1 MRLRS
6 IFLLCLLCCLTLH
19 AQNNLTREFLI
30 TSYINNFIQHI
41 QWPEAEKKAYDINLL
56 DGSPALVNELKK
68 LARLLENDKRLNIR
82 VVSTLKDA
90 LAGDI
95 ALLGDVNDQQL
106 SRAYQQ
112 MKNRSVLLI
121 SENAQ
126 NPSLVM
132 INLFDQNRSLRFQVN
147 KANLLNHGLTP
158 KPELI
163 LYGGSE
169 IDVAKLYLEGQ
180 ASLTQFQENLRIK
193 EQQLKAL
200 QAKVSTQIKL
210 ADDVNA
216 KLSKARQELSEKAEN
231 NEKLEKRLKSLNY
244 NLEASKALLSEQYQQ
259 IKSQSA
265 ERRRLLEDIETKER
279 LIAEKTK
286 TLETT
291 TIALN
296 KQTAEVASL
305 DKELKDQQLRLV
317 SNRQN
322 LQASEQR
329 LADLVA
335 EREKLD
341 RELIEMG
348 GIIADQRNFLYLL
361 IALVITAFFL
371 IISMVKAYYSKKQ
384 SNQMLHE
391 RSEQL
396 QLALT
401 NLENTQHELL
411 EAKEAATDANR
422 AKSIFLANMSHEIRT
437 PMNAILGFT
446 ELLHGKMENPKLQ
459 RYLDSITTSSQSLL
473 KLINEILDL
482 SKVEAGKFQLE
493 WLPTNINQLL
503 KSLEQLFINKAN
515 GKGLRLIIQPINH
528 PAPIALVDSNRLRQ
542 ILTNLISNA
551 IKFTNT
557 GQITVLT
564 QWEPLNDGS
573 QVALTLRVQD
583 TGIGIA
589 DDQLDTIFQAFTQQ
603 KGQSY
608 NEYGGTGLGLTISR
622 RFTETMGGTLSVH
635 NRPEGGAEFVVKLP
649 QLNIAATVPE
659 EHIED
664 LDLRT
669 FAPAKVLITDDLT
682 VNREL
687 ISEYLKES
695 QLELLFAEN
704 GKEALEITTSD
715 CPDLIL
721 LDLKMPVMDGFETG
735 NQLKSN
741 PQTAHIPIIVLTASA
756 MKETR
761 ERVSSF
767 AADFLSKPVS
777 QQQLIETLAKYLP
790 TQN

>member
-95 ALLGDVNDQQL
+95 ALLGEVNDQQL

-126 NPSLVM
+126 TPSLVM

-259 IKSQSA
+259 IKTQSA
-265 ERRRLLEDIETKER
+265 ERRRLLEDIEKKER

-348 GIIADQRNFLYLL
+348 GIITDQRNFLYLL

-583 TGIGIA
+583 TGVGIA

-635 NRPEGGAEFVVKLP
+635 NRPEGGAEFIVKLP

-659 EHIED
+659 EHTED

-669 FAPAKVLITDDLT
+669 FAPAKVLITDDLA

-721 LDLKMPVMDGFETG
+721 LDLKMPIMDGFEAG
-735 NQLKSN
+735 NQLKTN

-767 AADFLSKPVS
+767 ATDFLSKPVS